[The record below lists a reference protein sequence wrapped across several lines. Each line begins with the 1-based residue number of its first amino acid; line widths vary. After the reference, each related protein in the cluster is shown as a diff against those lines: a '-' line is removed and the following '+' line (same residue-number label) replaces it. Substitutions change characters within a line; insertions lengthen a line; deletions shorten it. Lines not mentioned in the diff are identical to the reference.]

1 MGILI
6 VDDSQFMRMII
17 KNILEQNGIKVA
29 GEAIN
34 GYDAIEKYKKLKP
47 EIVTM
52 DLTMQG
58 ISGIE
63 AVESILKYDEKAKI
77 IICSAMGQKSVINEA
92 VKAGAK
98 GFVIKP
104 FEEEEFL
111 KEFFRVMKG

>member
-1 MGILI
+1 MGVLI

-17 KNILEQNGIKVA
+17 KKILEQKGIKVVE
-29 GEAIN
+29 EAIN
-34 GYDAIEKYKKLKP
+34 GYDAIEKYKKFKP
-47 EIVTM
+47 EVVTM

-63 AVESILKYDEKAKI
+63 TVESILKYDPNAKI

-92 VKAGAK
+92 IKVGAK

-104 FEEEEFL
+104 FEEEDFL
-111 KEFFRVMKG
+111 KEFFRVMNG